1 MKMLPRRFD
10 VSELAEKFMKHL
22 RALKERDRGALATL
36 RHSLAFEPG
45 AYQHA
50 FPYVEPFAGSAT
62 HERDARRLALYAV
75 AGLFARHSNQAEQS
89 FATAFGELKRRR
101 DSGSIEHRFI
111 ALLGADAEN
120 IVDYLRQA
128 VSLLAAEGIACDYAG
143 LLDDL
148 TNWMNPNADPT
159 RRDHL
164 RQRWARDF
172 YRAAEPPHA
181 SSDTAPSNP
190 EPTTASA

>member
-1 MKMLPRRFD
+1 M
-10 VSELAEKFMKHL
+10 SEHAEQFIAHL
-22 RALKERDRGALATL
+22 CALRERDRGALAAL

-45 AYQHA
+45 CYPKA
-50 FPYVEPFAGSAT
+50 FPHVERFAGAAV

-75 AGLFARHSNQAEQS
+75 AGLFARHPQQGSQS
-89 FATAFGELKRRR
+89 FAAALGELMARRQ
-101 DSGSIEHRFI
+101 SPSIEGRFI

-128 VSLLAAEGIACDYAG
+128 ISLLAADAIACDYAR

-148 TNWMNPNADPT
+148 SRWLNPAIDPSL
-159 RRDHL
+159 L

-172 YRAAEPPHA
+172 YRAAQA
-181 SSDTAPSNP
+181 ANTSLDNA
-190 EPTTASA
+190 